1 MSLCDEYRLKTLRY
15 LDNTLSAPELDD
27 FRAHLKGCPNCRA
40 NLEAEQALSRLLHRT
55 RPLYAAPVTLHERV
69 SAATERWALPKHGGA
84 PYHRGILQT
93 LETRLADPAR
103 RVARLRLL
111 AATLAVMALFLAFV
125 PNLVRQARASSYVE
139 AAVATHRGFL
149 DGRLPLEFQSNSP
162 EQVTAWL
169 TAKVPFA
176 FRLPKAQSPPDSIPP
191 YRLIGASVV
200 KYRGSP
206 AALVTYE
213 KQKQK
218 ISLLVASADSAVVAG
233 GDEVRSGNLTFHYRT
248 DQGFNVVT
256 WSNHGLSYAVVSST
270 PGSAR
275 ESCIICHQDMP
286 DRNNF
291 TSR

>member
-1 MSLCDEYRLKTLRY
+1 MSLCDEYRVKLLGY
-15 LDNTLSAPELDD
+15 LDNELTAQELDD
-27 FRAHLKGCPNCRA
+27 FRAHLEECPNCRA
-40 NLEAEQALSRLLHRT
+40 SVEAEQALSRLLRET
-55 RPLYAAPVTLHERV
+55 RPLYSAPDTLRERV
-69 SAATERWALPKHGGA
+69 SAAVEHWALPVHSGGS
-84 PYHRGILQT
+84 YHRRILQR
-93 LETRLADPAR
+93 LEKGLADPAR

-111 AATLAVMALFLAFV
+111 AATLAVTALFLAFA
-125 PNLVRQARASSYVE
+125 PNIARQARASNYVE
-139 AAVATHRGFL
+139 AAIATHRGFL
-149 DGRLPLEFQSNSP
+149 DGSLPLEFQSNSP

-169 TAKVPFA
+169 TGKVPFA
-176 FRLPKAQSPPDSIPP
+176 FRLPKSQSDRDSIPP

-213 KQKQK
+213 KQKEK

-256 WSNHGLSYAVVSST
+256 WTNHGLSYAVVSSMA
-270 PGSAR
+270 GSAR
-275 ESCIICHQDMP
+275 ESCIICHQDMS

-291 TSR
+291 TGR

>member
-15 LDNTLSAPELDD
+15 LDNKLSAQELDD
-27 FRAHLKGCPNCRA
+27 FRAHLKDCPNCRA
-40 NLEAEQALSRLLHRT
+40 NVQAEQALSRLLHGT
-55 RPLYAAPVTLHERV
+55 RPLYSAPGALRERV
-69 SAATERWALPKHGGA
+69 SAATERWALPAHSGA
-84 PYHRGILQT
+84 PYHRGILQM

-111 AATLAVMALFLAFV
+111 AATLAVMALLLAFV

-139 AAVATHRGFL
+139 AAVVTHRSFL

-176 FRLPKAQSPPDSIPP
+176 FRLPKAQSAPDSIPP
-191 YRLIGASVV
+191 YRLIGACVV

-275 ESCIICHQDMP
+275 ESCIICHQDMS
-286 DRNNF
+286 DRNDF